1 MPLQLQALTFEQ
13 FIGTVAVILLLVG
26 IYNTVMSAYKT
37 YREEKRR
44 REQPVSNLEEK
55 VDQHEERLHNDH
67 LRLNGL
73 EESSRITLRALMA
86 LLSHEING
94 NSDEKLKAS
103 FDEIQKFL
111 IEK

>member
-1 MPLQLQALTFEQ
+1 
-13 FIGTVAVILLLVG
+13 
-26 IYNTVMSAYKT
+26 MSAIKT
-37 YREEKRR
+37 AREEKRR
-44 REQPVSNLEEK
+44 REQPVSSLETLVQHHDEK
-55 VDQHEERLHNDH
+55 LIRDHE
-67 LRLNGL
+67 RLNGL